1 MSADGGRIEDIRD
14 FITRKGLDDWNL
26 FLGVKDTGGGKAAC
40 LLPEA
45 QVISLILGGD
55 PEGEVT
61 ETSIDERTEVI
72 YPALARLPVG
82 AMFWLEADPVRCELW
97 VHMRSFTESER
108 RGAAQVAEAINRAFS
123 RIAPVAVVSG
133 EEGRA

>member
-72 YPALARLPVG
+72 YPALAPLSVG
-82 AMFWLEADPVRCELW
+82 EMVWLEADPVRCELW
-97 VHMRSFTESER
+97 VHKRRMTESER
-108 RGAAQVAEAINRAFS
+108 RGATQVAEAIKRAFS
-123 RIAPVAVVSG
+123 RLVPKAVVG
-133 EEGRA
+133 EEGVA